1 MLDNACG
8 TVARMIAAKYSN
20 LPLQQILPVLL
31 STLPLR
37 EDFDENETV
46 YGAICMLLAEGNSV
60 AASHMRD
67 ILSVFARALKSS
79 KTQEKVKNGI
89 VGVLRGI
96 AEKHASQWQQ
106 VVKSLSQEEQQ
117 VLLKYIN

>member
-1 MLDNACG
+1 
-8 TVARMIAAKYSN
+8 MIAAKYSN